1 MDAEPTPSRSL
12 LTGLDAELASQAP
25 FSQMTPEHRQ
35 RFLLAASQSYFAP
48 GETVLSPANGPVQH
62 LFYVRRGAVASSA
75 VETAVAGEFFP
86 LAALLQSQPV
96 DVAWVSKAD
105 TFCLQLPA
113 AVVHELSAA
122 SPPFA
127 DFVHQRV
134 LGWLAASQRRLQMA
148 FAGQALEQ
156 QSLSTPLARFVKRP
170 PLALPPH
177 TPVRQALQA
186 MHDTGYGSVLVVDA
200 DGYGVGILTRHDLL
214 GRVLLPQCPLDT
226 PLQRLMSSPLQSLDR
241 GRSAHD
247 AALLMSAQGLRHVAI
262 TDAGR
267 VVGIVSERDLF
278 SLQRLSLRQVSQAVQ
293 GAGDRAALRQA
304 AADIRALAAQLFAQ
318 GINAPQLTALV
329 SGLNDALTAR
339 LVQLLAAEQ
348 ALDLQQA
355 CWLAFGS
362 EGRSEQTIATDQD
375 NGLVFASAQPH
386 EDRARWLA
394 LGKAVNEA
402 LDECGYPLCRGG
414 IMAGNPAC
422 CLSVEEWQQRF
433 AHWINHG
440 APKDL
445 LQASIF
451 FDLRPLAGAFE
462 LGDALRSS
470 ITDGAAAVPRFHKQ
484 LADNSLQQRPPLRW
498 LGGIAGDSVK
508 GHEVIDLKLQG
519 TALFVEAARLLALV
533 AGVAATGTRPRLEG
547 SAAVLGIPATEAAA
561 WAAAF
566 EHLQMLRLHVQLAPG
581 RSEGEPPGNLCRVDD
596 LNELDRRLL
605 RETLR
610 MAARLQQRIEL
621 DYRR

>member
-1 MDAEPTPSRSL
+1 MDAHPTPSPSL
-12 LTGLDAELASQAP
+12 LTGLDADLASRTP
-25 FSQMTPEHRQ
+25 FSQMAPAHRQ

-48 GETVLSPANGPVQH
+48 GETVLSPSDGPVQQ
-62 LFYVRRGAVASSA
+62 LFYVRRGAVAERGG
-75 VETAVAGEFFP
+75 ETAAAGDFFP
-86 LAALLQSQPV
+86 LAALLHSQPV
-96 DVAWVSKAD
+96 RETWVSQAD

-113 AVVHELSAA
+113 SVVHELSAA

-134 LGWLAASQRRLQMA
+134 LGWLAESQRRLQMA

-156 QSLSTPLARFVKRP
+156 QSLSSPLARFVKRP
-170 PLALPPH
+170 PLAMPPH
-177 TPVRQALQA
+177 TPLRQALQA
-186 MHDTGYGSVLVVDA
+186 MHDTGYGSVIVVDA
-200 DGYGVGILTRHDLL
+200 DGQGVGILTRHDLL
-214 GRVLLPQCPLDT
+214 GRVVLPQCPLDT

-262 TDAGR
+262 TEAGR

-278 SLQRLSLRQVSQAVQ
+278 SLQRLSLRQVGQAVQ
-293 GAGDRAALRQA
+293 GAGDRAALREA
-304 AADIRALAAQLFAQ
+304 AADIRRLAAQLFAQ
-318 GINAPQLTALV
+318 GVNAPQLTALV

-339 LVQLLAAEQ
+339 AVHLLAAEQ
-348 ALDLQQA
+348 GLDLQKA

-362 EGRSEQTIATDQD
+362 EGRSEQTVATDQD
-375 NGLVFASAQPH
+375 NGLVFASAEP
-386 EDRARWLA
+386 EADRARWLA
-394 LGKAVNEA
+394 LGKAVNQL

-440 APKDL
+440 APEDL
-445 LQASIF
+445 LRASIF
-451 FDLRPLAGAFE
+451 FDLRPVAGAFV
-462 LGDALRSS
+462 LGNTLRAS
-470 ITDGAAAVPRFHKQ
+470 ITERAVVVPRFHKQ
-484 LADNSLQQRPPLRW
+484 LADNSLQQRPPLGW
-498 LGGIAGDSVK
+498 LGGIAGESVQ
-508 GHEVIDLKLQG
+508 GQEVIDLKLQG
-519 TALFVEAARLLALV
+519 TALFVEAARLLALA
-533 AGVAATGTRPRLEG
+533 AGVPATGTRQRLE
-547 SAAVLGIPATEAAA
+547 AAAAELSIPAAEAAA

-566 EHLQMLRLHVQLAPG
+566 EHLQMLRLHVQLAPAPG
-581 RSEGEPPGNLCRVDD
+581 GNEPPGNLCRVDD